1 MEELNK
7 LWQSIG
13 KNNPTPEIDEL
24 QLHLK
29 NASENPLKM
38 LKKNFRANLAFAVF
52 FTLIFIVLFILMDGL
67 WVRLFT
73 GILIFG
79 YILAIF
85 QTIKAYRK
93 YLNDVHA
100 DEQVKVYLQKV
111 YNGIGQMI
119 RLQEISAIFFYP
131 IALVAGFLMAL
142 YQKDGM
148 DAFNENYT
156 WILLGV
162 LIVVFTPL
170 CYGLAKYLN
179 KLAFGKYL
187 KQIKLL
193 IDDFENELE

>member
-13 KNNPTPEIDEL
+13 HNKSTPEIMES
-24 QLHLK
+24 QLSLK
-29 NASENPLKM
+29 NAAESPLKK
-38 LKKNFRANLAFAVF
+38 LKRNFQANLAFAVVF
-52 FTLIFIVLFILMDGL
+52 SFLFIILFIIMDGF

-73 GILIFG
+73 GALLIG
-79 YILAIF
+79 YFLAIY
-85 QTIKAYRK
+85 QTSIAYRK
-93 YLNDVHA
+93 YLNEVHS
-100 DEQVKVYLQKV
+100 DEQVKIYLQKV
-111 YNGIGQMI
+111 YHGINQML

-148 DAFNENYT
+148 DAFNENFT
-156 WILLGV
+156 WVLLGV

-170 CYGLAKYLN
+170 CYILAKYLN

-193 IDDFENELE
+193 IDDFENEPE

>member
-38 LKKNFRANLAFAVF
+38 LKKNFQANLAFAVL
-52 FTLIFIVLFILMDGL
+52 FTLMFIVLFILMDGI

-73 GILIFG
+73 GILLIG
-79 YILAIF
+79 YMLAIF

-148 DAFNENYT
+148 DAFNENFT

-170 CYGLAKYLN
+170 CYVLAKYLN

-187 KQIKLL
+187 EQIKLL
-193 IDDFENELE
+193 IDDFENEPE